1 MTKKY
6 IEGKVNIKLLIIGF
20 ILTITVSVASE
31 IDYSCTMIKRINNG
45 ENVDI
50 GKHESEIIKFQVK
63 TTWYKKPIGITLF
76 ENGIKKRVV
85 KNVQEEFEYF
95 KDDKMIFKDENFN
108 IVMTKGEFSS
118 LIVNASDSNLS
129 AEVHFNCLKD

>member
-1 MTKKY
+1 M
-6 IEGKVNIKLLIIGF
+6 NIKLLIIGF

-45 ENVDI
+45 KNVDI